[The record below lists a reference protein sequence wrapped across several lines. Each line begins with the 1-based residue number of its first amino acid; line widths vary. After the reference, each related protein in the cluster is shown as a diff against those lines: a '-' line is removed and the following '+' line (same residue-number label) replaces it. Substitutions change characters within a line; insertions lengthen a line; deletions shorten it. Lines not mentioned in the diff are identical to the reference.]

1 MEKLLNRLLA
11 DLVVEYHKLQSYHW
25 YLKGYHFFDDHPKLE
40 SYYDMVAGMVDGV
53 AEDMLKLSLKPE
65 STLKGFL
72 AITAIQ
78 ESAAKSMDSVD
89 NVALQIEQAND
100 FAQQSG
106 QALTDIVVMVESTSD
121 QVTAISSAS
130 EGQSAASD
138 QVTSVIDQINGMSR
152 QTASAMHAATEAVED
167 LAAQANGLSGLIAQM
182 RAQ

>member
-1 MEKLLNRLLA
+1 METLLNKLLA

-78 ESAAKSMDSVD
+78 EAK
-89 NVALQIEQAND
+89 NKE
-100 FAQQSG
+100 
-106 QALTDIVVMVESTSD
+106 
-121 QVTAISSAS
+121 
-130 EGQSAASD
+130 
-138 QVTSVIDQINGMSR
+138 VTSEEAF
-152 QTASAMHAATEAVED
+152 ASVLADFKVLRDDVLAVKKATDEEGDYLTSALMDDYIESFYKEIWMLGQV
-167 LAAQANGLSGLIAQM
+167 LK
-182 RAQ
+182 

>member
-72 AITAIQ
+72 DI
-78 ESAAKSMDSVD
+78 SVIKEAE
-89 NVALQIEQAND
+89 NE
-100 FAQQSG
+100 
-106 QALTDIVVMVESTSD
+106 E
-121 QVTAISSAS
+121 
-130 EGQSAASD
+130 
-138 QVTSVIDQINGMSR
+138 VTSAEAF
-152 QTASAMHAATEAVED
+152 ASVLADFKVLRDDVLAVKKAADEEGDYLTSALMDDYIESFYKEIWMLGQV
-167 LAAQANGLSGLIAQM
+167 LK
-182 RAQ
+182 

>member
-65 STLKGFL
+65 STLKGFR

-78 ESAAKSMDSVD
+78 EAK
-89 NVALQIEQAND
+89 NKE
-100 FAQQSG
+100 
-106 QALTDIVVMVESTSD
+106 
-121 QVTAISSAS
+121 
-130 EGQSAASD
+130 
-138 QVTSVIDQINGMSR
+138 VTSEEAF
-152 QTASAMHAATEAVED
+152 ASVLADFKVLRDDVLAVKKAADEEGDYLTSALMDDYIESFYKEIWMLGQV
-167 LAAQANGLSGLIAQM
+167 LK
-182 RAQ
+182 

>member
-1 MEKLLNRLLA
+1 MAN
-11 DLVVEYHKLQSYHW
+11 
-25 YLKGYHFFDDHPKLE
+25 
-40 SYYDMVAGMVDGV
+40 
-53 AEDMLKLSLKPE
+53 
-65 STLKGFL
+65 

-78 ESAAKSMDSVD
+78 DSAAKSMGSVD

-130 EGQSAASD
+130 EEQSAASD
-138 QVTSVIDQINGMSR
+138 QVTSVIDQINDMSR
-152 QTASAMHAATEAVED
+152 QTTSAMRAATEAVED

>member
-72 AITAIQ
+72 AISAIQ
-78 ESAAKSMDSVD
+78 EAENK
-89 NVALQIEQAND
+89 E
-100 FAQQSG
+100 
-106 QALTDIVVMVESTSD
+106 
-121 QVTAISSAS
+121 
-130 EGQSAASD
+130 
-138 QVTSVIDQINGMSR
+138 VTSEEAF
-152 QTASAMHAATEAVED
+152 ASVLADFKVLRDDVLAVKKAADEEGDYLTSALMDDYIESFYKEIWMLGQV
-167 LAAQANGLSGLIAQM
+167 LK
-182 RAQ
+182 